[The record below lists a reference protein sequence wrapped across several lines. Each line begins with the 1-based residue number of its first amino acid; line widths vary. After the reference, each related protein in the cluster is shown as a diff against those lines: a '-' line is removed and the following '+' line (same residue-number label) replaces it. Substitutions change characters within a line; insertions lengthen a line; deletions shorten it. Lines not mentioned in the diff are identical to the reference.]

1 MQSYYMQNAAK
12 SQVDCLKK
20 EKKTVLQGIQIGL

>member
-12 SQVDCLKK
+12 SQIRYRKK
-20 EKKTVLQGIQIGL
+20 KKKTVLQGIQIGL

>member
-12 SQVDCLKK
+12 SQIDCLKK
-20 EKKTVLQGIQIGL
+20 KKTVLQGIQIGL